1 MEELMEK
8 IINDSGIKII
18 SGLMFQDSLLG
29 IELTIL
35 QGIEK
40 YKDYLTN
47 QQYLYLEEIFEK

>member
-1 MEELMEK
+1 
-8 IINDSGIKII
+8 
-18 SGLMFQDSLLG
+18 MFQDSLLG